1 MKGFLISFEGTD
13 GCGKSTQIRL
23 LAEKLKR
30 EGKDVLVSREPG
42 GCRIGEKIR
51 EILLNAENREISSL
65 CELFLYEAARAQ
77 HMQEIVFPA
86 LEAGKIV
93 ILDRFVDSTYAYQ
106 AYGRGLERETVE
118 HLNTFAVSGR
128 YPDITLL
135 LALSP
140 KEAFCRKGGRE
151 DGDRMEQAGDSFF
164 QRVQSGFEEAARKY
178 PERICVVNVESSK
191 EETHRKIYGS
201 VKAILGEYDYGY

>member
-23 LAEKLKR
+23 LAEKLKK

-51 EILLNAENREISSL
+51 EILLDAENRELSSV
-65 CELFLYEAARAQ
+65 CELLLYEAARAQ
-77 HMQEIVFPA
+77 HMQQTILPA
-86 LEAGKIV
+86 LEKGTVV
-93 ILDRFVDSTYAYQ
+93 ILDRFIDSTYAYQ
-106 AYGRGLERETVE
+106 AYGRGLDAATVE
-118 HLNTFAVSGR
+118 YLNTFAVNGR

-140 KEAFCRKGGRE
+140 GEAFRRKGGRE
-151 DGDRMEQAGDSFF
+151 NGDRMEQAGDQFF

-178 PERICVVNVESSK
+178 PERICVINVESSK
-191 EETHRKIYGS
+191 EETHRKIYRR
-201 VKAILGEYDYGY
+201 IQTLLGEY